1 MVWKAMPIPEYCA
14 GGSNR
19 PTSRCFF
26 GSLKSRMMKTLQP
39 KAPYPR
45 LPPSSNFLGT
55 YTGPCRPAKGV
66 WSLATFGGTSFDQI
80 HLLYSASS
88 PLRDPGTHHME
99 TSETLLGSVASTIM
113 LPLTSWRKYAG

>member
-1 MVWKAMPIPEYCA
+1 MVLKAMPIPEYCA

-19 PTSRCFF
+19 PTSRFFF
-26 GSLKSRMMKTLQP
+26 GSLKSRMMKPLQP

-45 LPPSSNFLGT
+45 LPPASSFLGT

-66 WSLATFGGTSFDQI
+66 WSATTLGGTSLDQI

-88 PLRDPGTHHME
+88 PFRDPGTHHID
-99 TSETLLGSVASTIM
+99 TSLALLGSETSTII
-113 LPLTSWRKYAG
+113 LPWTRCRK